1 MALWPSTP
9 GDELVRLFRGF
20 WVSRAIYIAAQL
32 GIADLLADGPRTVA
46 QLATTTKTHALSLH
60 RVLRLLAS
68 EGVFAETEDGRFEL
82 TPRAAVLRQGSPARL
97 QVLFLGR
104 PASWQ
109 AAGNLLHTVQTGE
122 TAFERAHGMDFFE
135 YNRQHPEDQALFDQ
149 LMTSQTRP
157 VARAVAGKY
166 DFASM
171 ASIIDVGGGQGV
183 SAIEILT
190 AHPHLKGAVFDQ
202 PAVAAQATTAIAEA
216 GLSQRCEAIG
226 GDFFASVPDGHDVY
240 LLKYILH
247 DWDDAKC
254 IAILSSCR
262 RAMGAS
268 GRVLVVEAIMSP
280 GNEPSFGKTQ
290 DINMLINVGGG
301 ERTEAEYRALFEAA
315 GFELTRTIPVM
326 GELHIIEGL
335 LSTDDK
341 GRDGAR
347 TNR

>member
-1 MALWPSTP
+1 MAAWPSTP

-20 WVSRAIYIAAQL
+20 WVSRAIYIAAEL
-32 GIADLLADGPRTVA
+32 GIADLLADGPRTVTDLA
-46 QLATTTKTHALSLH
+46 ATTNTHQPSLY
-60 RVLRLLAS
+60 RILRLLAS
-68 EGVFAETEDGRFEL
+68 EGVFAEREDGRFEL

-104 PASWQ
+104 PASCQ
-109 AAGNLLHTVQTGE
+109 AAGNLSHTVRTGE
-122 TAFERAHGMDFFE
+122 TAFEEVHGMDFFE
-135 YNRQHPEDQALFDQ
+135 YNRRHPEDQALFDQ

-166 DFASM
+166 DFKSM

-202 PAVAAQATTAIAEA
+202 PAVAAKAAAAIAEA
-216 GLSQRCEAIG
+216 GLSERCEAIG
-226 GDFFASVPDGHDVY
+226 GDFFASVPDGHDAYV
-240 LLKYILH
+240 LKYVLH
-247 DWDDAKC
+247 DWDDAEC

-262 RAMGAS
+262 RAMGAV
-268 GRVLVVEAIMSP
+268 GRLLVVEAIMSA

-301 ERTEAEYRALFEAA
+301 ERTEAEYRALYKAA
-315 GFELTRTIPVM
+315 GFELTRSIPVM
-326 GELHIIEGL
+326 GDLHIIEGVPL
-335 LSTDDK
+335 Q
-341 GRDGAR
+341 
-347 TNR
+347 